1 MCNTVQIGIARYMG
15 HKSPESTKLYLH
27 HNAERLKA
35 AIGTIEKM
43 AGQLQRIAEVDG

>member
-1 MCNTVQIGIARYMG
+1 MG
-15 HKSPESTKLYLH
+15 HKSLESTKRYLH

-43 AGQLQRIAEVDG
+43 TEKLQRMTEVDGEILS